1 VQLAM
6 SAPAYAGADLFD
18 LVYKAGVLL
27 WSEFLTR
34 ESDISIEQI
43 SNICSSCGSYLVA
56 ITMADLRFSR
66 AACIRLKFCF
76 ELQSSVLI

>member
-1 VQLAM
+1 M
-6 SAPAYAGADLFD
+6 SAPACAGADLFD

-43 SNICSSCGSYLVA
+43 PNICSSCGSYLVA
-56 ITMADLRFSR
+56 TTMADLRFSR